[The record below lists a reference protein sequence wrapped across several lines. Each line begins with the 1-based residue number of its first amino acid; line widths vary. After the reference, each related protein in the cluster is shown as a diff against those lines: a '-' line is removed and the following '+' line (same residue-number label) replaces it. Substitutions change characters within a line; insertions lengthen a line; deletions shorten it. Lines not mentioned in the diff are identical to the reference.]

1 MKKIAVTIIFSILLI
16 ASTIS
21 ANAVFEKNETE
32 SVSFLDGVATWNVG
46 DSWTY
51 DVDDFTAHYEQ
62 GGQMIHFEGTIDDF
76 VLTVADVGQNTY
88 TVDFTGKLDCGYA
101 IYLSA
106 SNGLIV
112 YLIGNMK
119 PTTTRMQGSIVFT
132 KSNLQIRDISG
143 IIRGITMAQIDP
155 LPFAIPVPFKA
166 EVNGDLSTDF
176 PLFNFPLSSNKF
188 WEMPSMSIQMKMN
201 VGGIFGFIQIPVTFT
216 TQYGWTPLA
225 FHCRNK
231 QSITVQAGTFE
242 AWEIQS
248 TFFDLFR
255 YYYAPSV
262 GNVVKIDAS
271 LSNGEVSAEL
281 ISTNVV

>member
-1 MKKIAVTIIFSILLI
+1 MKKLVITMIFTMLLI

-21 ANAVFEKNETE
+21 ARALFEKNDNN
-32 SVSFLDGVATWNVG
+32 SVSFLDGVPTWNVG

-51 DVDDFTAHYEQ
+51 VVNDFTVHYQQ
-62 GGQMIHFEGTIDDF
+62 GGQMIYFTGKIDDF
-76 VLTVADVGQNTY
+76 TLTVAEVGQNTY

-101 IYLSA
+101 IYLST
-106 SNGLIV
+106 SNGLNV

-119 PTTTRMQGSIVFT
+119 PATTRMQGSIVFT
-132 KSNLQIRDISG
+132 KSNLQIRDITG
-143 IIRGITMAQIDP
+143 DIRGITMAQIDP
-155 LPFAIPVPFKA
+155 LPFAIPIPFRA
-166 EVNGDLSTDF
+166 SIDGDLSTDF

-201 VGGIFGFIQIPVTFT
+201 IGGFFGFIQIPVTFI

-231 QSITVQAGTFE
+231 QSVTVQAGTFQ

-262 GNVVKIDAS
+262 GNIVKVDAS